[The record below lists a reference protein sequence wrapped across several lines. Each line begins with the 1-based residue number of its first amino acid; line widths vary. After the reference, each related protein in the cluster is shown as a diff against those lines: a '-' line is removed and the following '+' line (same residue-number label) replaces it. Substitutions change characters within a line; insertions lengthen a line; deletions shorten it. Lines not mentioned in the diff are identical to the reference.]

1 MWYALLTKI
10 LLNIGFTRSKYEP
23 CCFIRDI
30 NGTIDDKFVIISV
43 YVDDRLITG
52 PNKDTVEG
60 AVKNK
65 LGETSRKIKDL
76 EDVKKYLGL
85 KKVDRRY
92 RQILLNQTEYIEEI
106 VEQFGKEKKIRPRN
120 TPLPRDLV
128 CLCAEAE
135 AENGKIQQPIQD
147 ILGKI
152 RYLAD
157 RNRPDLIFAT
167 CFIARFAA
175 LPKEAH
181 VDAVYKTVGYLEK
194 TKNLN
199 LHVGSAS
206 GQIELL
212 QCPMHL
218 LFGPMI
224 LKLNLI

>member
-1 MWYALLTKI
+1 
-10 LLNIGFTRSKYEP
+10 
-23 CCFIRDI
+23 
-30 NGTIDDKFVIISV
+30 
-43 YVDDRLITG
+43 
-52 PNKDTVEG
+52 
-60 AVKNK
+60 
-65 LGETSRKIKDL
+65 
-76 EDVKKYLGL
+76 VKKYLGL

-92 RQILLNQTEYIEEI
+92 RQILLNQTEYIEEF
-106 VEQFGKEKKIRPRN
+106 VEQFGKERKIRLRN

-157 RNRPDLIFAT
+157 RTRPDLIFAT
-167 CFIARFAA
+167 CFIVRFAA

-206 GQIELL
+206 GQIELM

-218 LFGPMI
+218 LFVPMI
-224 LKLNLI
+224 LKVNLI